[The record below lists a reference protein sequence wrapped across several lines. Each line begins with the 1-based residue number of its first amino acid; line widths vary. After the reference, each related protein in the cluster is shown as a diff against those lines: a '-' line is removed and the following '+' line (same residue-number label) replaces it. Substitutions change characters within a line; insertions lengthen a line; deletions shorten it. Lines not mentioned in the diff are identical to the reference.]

1 MPALNAAETARLHL
15 SEVIVEFE
23 KMLEGLR
30 GRLIPI
36 DAAIHDQNPPA
47 MKLVPVEPEPEPM
60 PHRSIDPRSVDP
72 IGEPEP
78 FVAVPKPEDK
88 HYVPP
93 FMPASPAAVVPFAP
107 KSKPKS

>member
-1 MPALNAAETARLHL
+1 MPALNAAETTRLHL
-15 SEVIVEFE
+15 P
-23 KMLEGLR
+23 K
-30 GRLIPI
+30 
-36 DAAIHDQNPPA
+36 
-47 MKLVPVEPEPEPM
+47 
-60 PHRSIDPRSVDP
+60 
-72 IGEPEP
+72 PEP